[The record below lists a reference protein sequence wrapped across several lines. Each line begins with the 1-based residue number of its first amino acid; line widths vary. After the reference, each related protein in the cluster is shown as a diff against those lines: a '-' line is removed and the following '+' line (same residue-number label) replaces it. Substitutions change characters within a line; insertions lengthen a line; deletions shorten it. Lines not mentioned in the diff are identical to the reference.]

1 VRTAKVE
8 RSTRGV
14 EKGLLSPPL
23 VVEVGDEDKGRE
35 GVIESE
41 EEDTALPR
49 GGCRATVGGAIR
61 AGLPSRRAGGV
72 RGTRLLTARAMGREQ
87 GAHHARS
94 VGTACGREQ
103 GCERTGRR
111 LSKVDLNLMHRRWR
125 DEERAKW

>member
-41 EEDTALPR
+41 EENTALPL
-49 GGCRATVGGAIR
+49 GDVVPPSGAIH
-61 AGLPSRRAGGV
+61 AGLPSRRE
-72 RGTRLLTARAMGREQ
+72 RE
-87 GAHHARS
+87 
-94 VGTACGREQ
+94 ACVAL
-103 GCERTGRR
+103 GRR
-111 LSKVDLNLMHRRWR
+111 PLARRGESKARITLGQW
-125 DEERAKW
+125 A